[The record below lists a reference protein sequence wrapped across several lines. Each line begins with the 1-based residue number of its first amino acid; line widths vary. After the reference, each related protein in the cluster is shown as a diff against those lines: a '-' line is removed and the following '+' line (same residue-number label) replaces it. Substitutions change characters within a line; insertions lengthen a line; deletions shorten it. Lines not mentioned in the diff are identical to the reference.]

1 MDHVVLKYLL
11 LKNTHYKWT
20 HALHICAVQELTA
33 VQGLTPILI
42 MGGLNSFFF
51 FFLASLKNGK
61 IWLHWDP
68 VPRWDQ
74 LVMDKE

>member
-51 FFLASLKNGK
+51 FFWLLLKMERSGYTGTLCPGG
-61 IWLHWDP
+61 ISW
-68 VPRWDQ
+68 
-74 LVMDKE
+74 

>member
-51 FFLASLKNGK
+51 FGFS
-61 IWLHWDP
+61 
-68 VPRWDQ
+68 
-74 LVMDKE
+74 